1 MRFFITV
8 LIAIVSAG
16 LLRAD
21 DSGLRRELERTYSS
35 WRSAIVSRNLPG
47 WQQTTAAHRQMLTRN
62 LIVSQRQPFPNA
74 LFDLPMRP
82 AETATLRFVQSDV
95 NGNTAQLIYFG
106 KVDIGLVDPGD
117 VPDSILALKFVKEA
131 TGWKFDTFRLVNLA
145 GAPDVRATLQNG
157 GSTAFFKDPDFAPD
171 GVVPPVAKPCPV
183 PDRIG
188 VLQIASFGYAT
199 RAIVNGFD
207 TATVQDN
214 AEEHI
219 VIGGLKDGE
228 NPLALT
234 VKPLPV
240 PADAERSLEVNALVL
255 TGDQKRPTIRVFSWK
270 PEGATVPEQVNLTI
284 HVSRIT
290 LRD

>member
-1 MRFFITV
+1 M
-8 LIAIVSAG
+8 
-16 LLRAD
+16 
-21 DSGLRRELERTYSS
+21 
-35 WRSAIVSRNLPG
+35 
-47 WQQTTAAHRQMLTRN
+47 
-62 LIVSQRQPFPNA
+62 
-74 LFDLPMRP
+74 
-82 AETATLRFVQSDV
+82 
-95 NGNTAQLIYFG
+95 
-106 KVDIGLVDPGD
+106 
-117 VPDSILALKFVKEA
+117 
-131 TGWKFDTFRLVNLA
+131 
-145 GAPDVRATLQNG
+145 
-157 GSTAFFKDPDFAPD
+157 
-171 GVVPPVAKPCPV
+171 
-183 PDRIG
+183 
-188 VLQIASFGYAT
+188 LQIASFGYAT